1 MASRNKIIAKR
12 AFALAALLASVTLAE
27 QGKVANEAD
36 DKTSVSLPDSHS
48 SAVPIT
54 EEGSQPEQIKVAREH
69 MTKLYEELK
78 RIPTAAEFE
87 AYLKK
92 EMNITEI
99 EAKKILKEMDID

>member
-12 AFALAALLASVTLAE
+12 AFALAVLLASVTLAE

-36 DKTSVSLPDSHS
+36 DKTSVSLPDPHS

-69 MTKLYEELK
+69 MTKLYEELE
-78 RIPTAAEFE
+78 RIPTSAELVK
-87 AYLKK
+87 YLEK
-92 EMNITEI
+92 EMNITEA
-99 EAKKILKEMDID
+99 EAEKVLKEMDID